1 MKRIAMEEAFWLD
14 DLSTRQVNASDS
26 ASLYKAEYRSKWAAR
41 LVDFTEYRIP
51 EMDAHGIDMQVLS
64 LATPGIQMQAD
75 ISLAI
80 DDARRANDT
89 LAGIVNQ
96 HTPRFGGLAAL
107 PLQNPVVAAQELRRA
122 VKELRLHGALVN
134 DHTLGHYLD
143 ERQFDVFWAELQDLG
158 VPLYLHPSNV
168 PPDRWHVLDGRPE
181 LDGPTYS
188 WNAATSGHALRLIY
202 GGVFE
207 RFPGA
212 TVILGHM
219 GEFLPFWFA
228 RLDAAHRRLDLNEH
242 LTKLPSQYF
251 ADNFVITTSGVNS
264 HSALLAAVQAV
275 GIDNVLFA
283 VDYPF
288 ESTADA
294 VAFLDTAPLAASD
307 REKIAHRNAERLL
320 GLVLQP
326 GQDAC
331 GCR

>member
-1 MKRIAMEEAFWLD
+1 MRRIAIEEAFWLD
-14 DLSTRQVNASDS
+14 DLSTGQIDASKI
-26 ASLYKAEYRSKWAAR
+26 ASPYKPEYRSRWAAR
-41 LVDFTEYRIP
+41 LIDFTEYRLP
-51 EMDAHGIDMQVLS
+51 EMDANGVDIQVLS

-75 ISLAI
+75 TDLAI
-80 DDARRANDT
+80 DDARRANDA
-89 LAGIVNQ
+89 LAEIVNE
-96 HTPRFGGLAAL
+96 HAPRFGGLAAL
-107 PLQNPVVAAQELRRA
+107 PLQNPEAAAQELRRA

-143 ERQFDVFWAELQDLG
+143 ERRFDIVWGELQDLG

-168 PPDRWHVLDGRPE
+168 SADRWHVLDGRPE
-181 LDGPTYS
+181 LDGPTFS
-188 WNAATSGHALRLIY
+188 WNATTSGHALRLIY

-207 RFPGA
+207 RFPQT

-228 RLDAAHRRLDLNEH
+228 RLDAAHRRLETKEN

-251 ADNFVITTSGVNS
+251 AENFVITTSGVNS
-264 HSALLAAVQAV
+264 HPALLAAIQAV

-294 VAFLDTAPLAASD
+294 VAFLDTAPLASSD
-307 REKIAHRNAERLL
+307 REKIAYRNAENLLRLRA
-320 GLVLQP
+320 V
-326 GQDAC
+326 
-331 GCR
+331 